1 MGKYNAL
8 QNPPTPIYGIL
19 KAVTTTGLFW
29 VPVPTSLG
37 HAGRLADGA
46 LPVLGPLE
54 AVGEGLVVEE
64 GLVDLL
70 LGVEDE
76 GAVLD
81 NGLVQRET
89 GNDDCRGVLVKRASR
104 RKECGQRR
112 GLEGN
117 VPRRVFSVASGS
129 VSKWIS
135 SPSWLKTTMLYCSTF
150 WLISG
155 GPNLALPSRT

>member
-29 VPVPTSLG
+29 VPVPTFLG
-37 HAGRLADGA
+37 HTGGLADGA
-46 LPVLGPLE
+46 LPVLGPLK
-54 AVGEGLVVEE
+54 AVGERLVVEE

-81 NGLVQRET
+81 DGLIQRKT
-89 GNDDCRGVLVKRASR
+89 GNDDYWEVLANRISR
-104 RKECGQRR
+104 RKEGGQKK
-112 GLEGN
+112 GGN
-117 VPRRVFSVASGS
+117 VPRRVFSVASAS
-129 VSKWIS
+129 VSK
-135 SPSWLKTTMLYCSTF
+135 
-150 WLISG
+150 
-155 GPNLALPSRT
+155 